1 LKILEK
7 HLFRY
12 QRHVVISLLI
22 TTVFCNL
29 FARNV
34 RLITQSK
41 RKKAASLGPMCSS
54 IRVGG
59 ARNSFAQQSYVIGA
73 YAPFDGCNRKLRS
86 GFETFAPRESKASSG
101 MGRGRRVYF
110 LKKHPSAFG
119 CPTRSTK
126 SDFHQ
131 AHRNDTLG
139 FKTEY
144 RRVHP

>member
-1 LKILEK
+1 M
-7 HLFRY
+7 
-12 QRHVVISLLI
+12 VISLLI

-29 FARNV
+29 FARYL
-34 RLITQSK
+34 RAHRAIQTQK
-41 RKKAASLGPMCSS
+41 GAHPWTCVQLT
-54 IRVGG
+54 RVGG
-59 ARNSFAQQSYVIGA
+59 ARNSFAQQSHVIGA
-73 YAPFDGCNRKLRS
+73 YAPFDGCNRKLCS
-86 GFETFAPRESKASSG
+86 DFETFAPRDSKASSG

-119 CPTRSTK
+119 CPARSTK

-144 RRVHP
+144 RRVYP